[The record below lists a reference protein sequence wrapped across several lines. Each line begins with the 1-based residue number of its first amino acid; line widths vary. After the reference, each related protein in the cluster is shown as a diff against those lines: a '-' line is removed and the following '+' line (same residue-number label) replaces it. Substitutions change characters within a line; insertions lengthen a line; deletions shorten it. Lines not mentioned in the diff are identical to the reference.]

1 MNRHA
6 LQMAGPKLGIAWMFA
21 LLTVNFNRVTIFE
34 LQISALL
41 ITLLIGLYPFFAP
54 IQPLFGRLTDRF
66 PLFGYRRSPYLLIGM
81 LGAGLT
87 FPPLPGL
94 AIALSRGETW
104 AIVGIL
110 VCMVI
115 FGLGIA
121 LIANTFLDL
130 VADVAP
136 DEKVRG
142 QFFAVSWTAQ
152 TLSIVVAAMV
162 VQHLMPVYSFAAMQ
176 PLYMVTP
183 LIALL
188 TTLPALIGLEQR
200 LPANATTPVVR
211 ETEALGD
218 TFRAAWHVLN
228 TNSQA
233 RAFFGFIVLALIGVF
248 LQDAVLEVMGGA
260 VFGLTPGE
268 SSTFQQVW
276 TGGVLIGMV
285 LTGIATAR
293 FGLDRE
299 KRILIGSLGTAAG
312 LGLLAFAALEARQEL
327 IFPALWMMGLFN
339 GIFTM
344 SAVTLMSDMTVAGA
358 TGRYLGLWSMAQAFA
373 TGLSFIISGALYS
386 LLIESGLMNAPSG
399 FAWIF
404 GIEALFMLAS
414 ILVMRSVSVARFRAE
429 AANDAVLVARPVA
442 VGSRQ

>member
-1 MNRHA
+1 
-6 LQMAGPKLGIAWMFA
+6 MFA
-21 LLTVNFNRVTIFE
+21 LLTVNFNRVTIAE

-66 PLFGYRRSPYLLIGM
+66 PLSGYRRSPYLLIGM
-81 LGAGLT
+81 LGASLT

-94 AIALSRGETW
+94 ALALSRGETW
-104 AIVGIL
+104 AIGALL
-110 VCMVI
+110 VLMVI

-130 VADVAP
+130 VSDVAP
-136 DEKVRG
+136 DEKARG
-142 QFFAVSWTAQ
+142 QIFAVSWTAQ
-152 TLSIVVAAMV
+152 TLSIVVSAMV
-162 VQHLMPVYSFAAMQ
+162 VQHLMPTYSFETMQ
-176 PLYMVTP
+176 PLYTATP
-183 LIALL
+183 LVALL

-200 LPANATTPVVR
+200 LQAGSTKPAIR
-211 ETEALGD
+211 EAEGLGE
-218 TFRAAWHVLN
+218 TLRAAWHVLN

-248 LQDAVLEVMGGA
+248 LQDAVLEVMGGS

-276 TGGVLIGMV
+276 TGGVLISMV
-285 LTGIATAR
+285 LTGIATTKL
-293 FGLDRE
+293 GLARE

-312 LGLLAFAALEARQEL
+312 LGLLAFAALEARREL

-373 TGLSFIISGALYS
+373 TGLSFIISGVLHT
-386 LLIESGLMNAPSG
+386 LLIESGRLNAQAG

-404 GIEALFMLAS
+404 GIEAIFMLAS
-414 ILVMRSVSVARFRAE
+414 IVLLRMVSVERFRA
-429 AANDAVLVARPVA
+429 AASGDTGIVGQPVT
-442 VGSRQ
+442 VGSSQ